1 MHFNLT
7 EYQQDNFRKTRKIN
21 SMSGICNKISNSG
34 KKVIECIGYCS
45 IFLFV
50 SLNIYKVFDY
60 MVFGNYFMFIPFVLW
75 ILMLKLRRLLK
86 YDLSVNI
93 SLIVA
98 LVNLIVLYLVKNN
111 KQILSFYTNY
121 QYSFFTIMIFIFFIC
136 RIISVNY
143 AADITSE
150 KEDNKKPALFNILY
164 VNTSKVHEIAM
175 LIDNKIMKTVEKEQI
190 SEELLKTTYSFGIKS
205 NSVTSDNTIQTEDS
219 SKKRVYENF
228 DVKTTKSIMLRKLY
242 DVVNKEESNH
252 DNTMKTGQLIMFK
265 DVALERRNLDDTVM
279 ILNVLQDSKIKNQGD
294 DNIEINMNKMMEKML
309 DDFTIDYVF
318 DVPLKDSDLK
328 QNYIFQLPYKSN
340 DNFENGYQH
349 NDLQL
354 GNLSLIGIYRG
365 EIDFSNRD
373 SVSSKF
379 LEIMSDSYNNST
391 NSSNDDIM
399 RVSIGQATQT
409 LKPFEFKHNKLSEKL
424 HLIDVIAIIQELN
437 IVMGE

>member
-1 MHFNLT
+1 
-7 EYQQDNFRKTRKIN
+7 
-21 SMSGICNKISNSG
+21 
-34 KKVIECIGYCS
+34 
-45 IFLFV
+45 
-50 SLNIYKVFDY
+50 
-60 MVFGNYFMFIPFVLW
+60 MFIPLLLW

-86 YDLSVNI
+86 YDLSINI
-93 SLIVA
+93 SIIVA
-98 LVNLIVLYLVKNN
+98 LANLITLYFVINN
-111 KQILSFYTNY
+111 KQLLSFYTNN
-121 QYSFFTIMIFIFFIC
+121 QYSLFTLMIVVFFIC

-143 AADITSE
+143 TADII
-150 KEDNKKPALFNILY
+150 DKKDDTKKTALFNILY

-190 SEELLKTTYSFGIKS
+190 SEELLKTTYSIGIKS
-205 NSVTSDNTIQTEDS
+205 NAVKSDNTIQTEDS

-242 DVVNKEESNH
+242 DVVNKEEINN

-265 DVALERRNLDDTVM
+265 DMALERRNLDDTVM

-318 DVPLKDSDLK
+318 EIPLKDSNSK
-328 QNYIFQLPYKSN
+328 QKYIFQLPYKSN

-365 EIDFSNRD
+365 EIDFSKRD

-379 LEIMSDSYNNST
+379 LEIMSDSYNNSKD
-391 NSSNDDIM
+391 SSNDDIM
-399 RVSIGQATQT
+399 RVSIGQATKS
-409 LKPFEFKHNKLSEKL
+409 LMPFEFKHNKLSEKL

-437 IVMGE
+437 IHMEE